1 MYIFIFFLFLSFFLN
16 LISPQ
21 NSGSCLID
29 GHYLQIKCE
38 SSESSSDIDPL
49 LTLSG
54 DIPFNLTG
62 PEPCRLEYLDTSG
75 KTIYDVMFS
84 CVGDMDTY
92 IFATLSYGSKT
103 VELSLRNNP
112 PSNTINHTFNCRM
125 RLRITKHGIS
135 LMPTLM
141 TDFKCVYRFNFW
153 NMFIIWMW
161 HIF

>member
-1 MYIFIFFLFLSFFLN
+1 MTFIYMYFLLFFPFLFFSIYLYSTWR
-16 LISPQ
+16 Q

-29 GHYLQIKCE
+29 GHYLQIK
-38 SSESSSDIDPL
+38 SESNESNSDIDPL

-62 PEPCRLEYLDTSG
+62 PEPCRLEYMDTSE
-75 KTIYDVMFS
+75 KTTYDVMFC
-84 CVGDMDTY
+84 CVGDIDTC

-103 VELSLRNNP
+103 VELSLKSNP

-141 TDFKCVYRFNFW
+141 TDFKCVYRFNF
-153 NMFIIWMW
+153 
-161 HIF
+161 